1 MSFLDSFYVDHF
13 CHKAPVFRSENLAPL
28 LGELARQR
36 LRGFSR
42 KQNLSVIFAIAR
54 CHLPS

>member
-1 MSFLDSFYVDHF
+1 MSFLNSFYVNHF

-42 KQNLSVIFAIAR
+42 KQNLSVIFANAR
-54 CHLPS
+54 CHLP